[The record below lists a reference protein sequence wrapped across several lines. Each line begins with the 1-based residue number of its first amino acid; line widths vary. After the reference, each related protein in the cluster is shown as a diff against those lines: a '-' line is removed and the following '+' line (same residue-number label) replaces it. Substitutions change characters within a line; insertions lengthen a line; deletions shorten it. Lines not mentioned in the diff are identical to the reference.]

1 MEHEP
6 GDEVGEVI
14 PVAGRILG
22 TGHAKPLSGPVVDDG
37 AGLGK
42 LALQL
47 LVDRTLDQEGTQNGM
62 MLIFLGII
70 WSRVDLA
77 RGWEVAAVALCIYSA
92 YMNWFATQL
101 SAILGAGRSIA
112 PVASRDHEGT
122 RGQELLIRSLLT
134 SVGVALF
141 SGFPII
147 MVGLFRA

>member
-1 MEHEP
+1 MTDLLIKL
-6 GDEVGEVI
+6 GAVLFFLGLVSGALI
-14 PVAGRILG
+14 PAVKNARMGVTSHL
-22 TGHAKPLSGPVVDDG
+22 
-37 AGLGK
+37 
-42 LALQL
+42 
-47 LVDRTLDQEGTQNGM
+47 EGTQNGM

-77 RGWEVAAVALCIYSA
+77 RGWGVAAVALCIYSA

-141 SGFPII
+141 LGFPII